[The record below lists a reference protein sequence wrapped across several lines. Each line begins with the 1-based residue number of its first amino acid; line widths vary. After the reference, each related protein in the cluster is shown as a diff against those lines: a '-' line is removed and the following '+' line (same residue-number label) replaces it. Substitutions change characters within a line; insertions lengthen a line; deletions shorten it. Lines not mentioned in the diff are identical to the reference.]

1 MLFDTHCHL
10 TLGELAPEGAE
21 AWQRAQAAGV
31 GLGLVVGIDAATSR
45 RVLEFVEPYSGLFAA
60 VGLHPNDCANKG
72 PEEFAALEELALHPK
87 VRAIGETGLDYY
99 RDSAP
104 KDAQADSLRWHAD
117 LALRRGLPLVLH
129 IREAYAG
136 TAEVLAPYI
145 PRGLRAVLH
154 CFGGNPEDLEP
165 FLSWGFYVSISGIVT
180 YPKAENVRAAARLV
194 PLERL
199 LIETDAPWLA
209 PHPMRGKRNEP
220 ALIVHTATK
229 LAEMLGLGLDEFS
242 ALTTGNARKFL
253 ALD

>member
-1 MLFDTHCHL
+1 
-10 TLGELAPEGAE
+10 
-21 AWQRAQAAGV
+21 
-31 GLGLVVGIDAATSR
+31 
-45 RVLEFVEPYSGLFAA
+45 
-60 VGLHPNDCANKG
+60 
-72 PEEFAALEELALHPK
+72 
-87 VRAIGETGLDYY
+87 
-99 RDSAP
+99 
-104 KDAQADSLRWHAD
+104 
-117 LALRRGLPLVLH
+117 LPLVLH

-180 YPKAENVRAAARLV
+180 YPKAENVRAAARMV

-229 LAEMLGLGLDEFS
+229 LAELRGLGFDEFA
-242 ALTTGNARKFL
+242 ALTTSNARRFL